1 MIALVVMAE
10 LKLQLS
16 ALELIGNSVWE
27 KHLGIGHCLMLVHS
41 HVIRIFRANYKWME
55 TIRL

>member
-16 ALELIGNSVWE
+16 ALVLMGNNIRKSDC
-27 KHLGIGHCLMLVHS
+27 LGKTVRYWTMS
-41 HVIRIFRANYKWME
+41 NASA
-55 TIRL
+55 